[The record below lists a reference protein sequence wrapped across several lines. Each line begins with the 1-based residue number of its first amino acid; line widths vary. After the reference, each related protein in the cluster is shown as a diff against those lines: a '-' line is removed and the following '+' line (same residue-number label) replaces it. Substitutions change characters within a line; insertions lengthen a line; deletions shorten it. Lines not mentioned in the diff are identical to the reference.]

1 MTFTSSFTRNVDVT
15 DVTVF
20 FEESHSEYQRRDS
33 GNIWPVF
40 FLNKIPFEQR
50 QDVLWLWLVSLV
62 TWICFKQVSSCK
74 LQWQW
79 EKISYRCRSRGI
91 LQLLQVS
98 RSLKST
104 GSCENLEGGENR
116 GVAQR
121 YTCRVNKSTK
131 GEVHQFCCDEKNW
144 LKYMFHFFPR
154 STWRPSLK
162 FSGNF
167 CIDRIDFFIR
177 HVDSILAARGR
188 WQRNQKL
195 PQVPINAF
203 RFQGFQQDLF
213 LGGKGNG
220 GLKKRKVDR
229 LLFDLWKG
237 NCWENCRQ
245 FARGKDR
252 SNQFKPC
259 VFNVSQFDVTHL

>member
-1 MTFTSSFTRNVDVT
+1 MGKNQLQMWVPWYFATFAGESK
-15 DVTVF
+15 
-20 FEESHSEYQRRDS
+20 FEVHGKLRKFGRRFS
-33 GNIWPVF
+33 
-40 FLNKIPFEQR
+40 
-50 QDVLWLWLVSLV
+50 
-62 TWICFKQVSSCK
+62 
-74 LQWQW
+74 
-79 EKISYRCRSRGI
+79 
-91 LQLLQVS
+91 
-98 RSLKST
+98 
-104 GSCENLEGGENR
+104 NR

-121 YTCRVNKSTK
+121 YTRVNKSTK
-131 GEVHQFCCDEKNW
+131 GEVHQFCFDEKNW

-167 CIDRIDFFIR
+167 CIDRIDVFIR

-229 LLFDLWKG
+229 LLFGLWKG
-237 NCWENCRQ
+237 NCWENCGH

-252 SNQFKPC
+252 FFINSSHAD
-259 VFNVSQFDVTHL
+259 NVSKNLTSPTCRGYQS